1 MVSTGR
7 GDGVEAGGAVIAA
20 APVLGR
26 GVVWGGVTFAVDC
39 SSEGDWISGD
49 PRELGG
55 TLHKDKR

>member
-1 MVSTGR
+1 M
-7 GDGVEAGGAVIAA
+7 EAGGAVIAA

-39 SSEGDWISGD
+39 SSKGDWISGD

>member
-26 GVVWGGVTFAVDC
+26 GVVWGGVTF
-39 SSEGDWISGD
+39 EGDWISGD